1 VFHFE
6 LLRLGHQVRT
16 VKFHFLDEIL
26 PGSEVSANPNDPN
39 SLVDKFLTFHY
50 FIDVATSHVVMM
62 QDVILKGV
70 PRQIRYADF
79 RLTNGLLVPFSI
91 SETIQGQTIR
101 QIQLNQVTFNSGLQ
115 DSDFQL

>member
-1 VFHFE
+1 MNN
-6 LLRLGHQVRT
+6 GT
-16 VKFHFLDEIL
+16 VLVD
-26 PGSEVSANPNDPN
+26 GSLAYDIEVQRAVPVANDPN
-39 SLVDKFLTFHY
+39 SLVGKFLTFHY

-62 QDVILKGV
+62 QDVILKGL

-79 RLTNGLLVPFSI
+79 RPTNGLLVPFSI